1 VSKQSSVK
9 LYRLRRILNELAQK
23 KGRGA
28 ELISLYIPQGKP
40 IYEVITTLR
49 EEYGTASNIKS
60 DTTRNH
66 VLDALTKTM

>member
-1 VSKQSSVK
+1 M
-9 LYRLRRILNELAQK
+9 
-23 KGRGA
+23 
-28 ELISLYIPQGKP
+28 ISLYIPQGKP
-40 IYEVITTLR
+40 IYEVIATLR